1 VEAGGYPASTT
12 DRVNTKIRM
21 RELEFF
27 YVNQPSLKSIDL
39 HEKHICAIISLRC
52 SLKGGTPMPNA
63 DLLPSLLSKI
73 IEN

>member
-1 VEAGGYPASTT
+1 
-12 DRVNTKIRM
+12 M

>member
-1 VEAGGYPASTT
+1 
-12 DRVNTKIRM
+12 M

-27 YVNQPSLKSIDL
+27 YVNQPSLKSIDF